1 MDHRLYWTSSAYDD
15 SLPSEF
21 ITGRSCHCLYKPDP
35 PRSLDDSDC
44 DSSSEYAPR
53 SSSSSHRTVRHE
65 YHSLKLLGTGAY
77 GEVHLIRNPFNRKYI
92 PNDVIALK
100 VIDLDHRREGS
111 KQKFRNEVA
120 LQNALSPQRHPNIVQ
135 CYGSNYEV
143 ELNQL
148 QIFLEYVNRDDLW
161 TVIDSRRHGG
171 IGVHRARDYYRQL
184 MRGVDFLHN
193 IGIAHRDLKPDNLI
207 INSNGLLKITDFGM
221 ATKIEF
227 THTNQEIPLDRMCGT
242 RDYMSPQMFKKK
254 YLGTKNDVWSS
265 GVILLLMIA
274 GRRCWRKARR
284 SDPHFSLWLERKLPR
299 PFDRLT
305 PGTLEILEYILDVIW
320 KAVCRYVTNS
330 VFLTAVIYTHFEVV
344 RISLTVTLAV
354 IASKEP
360 RSPSIRSCNSNED
373 ADLNSYSPTTSE
385 ESEPLP
391 IHYNIIKDLGSGSFG
406 EVSLIANPLSRSVVS
421 ARKIALKRIRLSKL
435 NSKQLEEVDYEV
447 MLQQTLTEANN
458 KYIVRC
464 YGSRV
469 DHVLNEKHIYL
480 EYVDGSDLFE
490 IAMNKGGIDRRR
502 AANYFRQLLQGLSF
516 LHGLYVAHR
525 DIKPENILIDN
536 RGNLKIADF
545 GLADC
550 YRESDD
556 EPDRRLSRI
565 CGSYEYLSP
574 QVFNTDYSGPKNDVW
589 SAGIVLIVML
599 TGDLAWDRADIS
611 DTNYALWVNGE
622 LPPLLK
628 TLDQSTLSIIND
640 ALDIDENRRP
650 TCQQLLKH
658 PWLRTSSKRSY
669 KSNNNGEDEG
679 SVKRSKLHYR

>member
-53 SSSSSHRTVRHE
+53 SSSSSHRTIRHE

-111 KQKFRNEVA
+111 KQKFRNESANAAPMGGPILVAQLYFLMLEDRGTFSISALSDSSNDIVA

-305 PGTLEILEYILDVIW
+305 PGTLEILEYILDV
-320 KAVCRYVTNS
+320 
-330 VFLTAVIYTHFEVV
+330 
-344 RISLTVTLAV
+344 
-354 IASKEP
+354 
-360 RSPSIRSCNSNED
+360 
-373 ADLNSYSPTTSE
+373 
-385 ESEPLP
+385 
-391 IHYNIIKDLGSGSFG
+391 
-406 EVSLIANPLSRSVVS
+406 
-421 ARKIALKRIRLSKL
+421 
-435 NSKQLEEVDYEV
+435 
-447 MLQQTLTEANN
+447 
-458 KYIVRC
+458 
-464 YGSRV
+464 
-469 DHVLNEKHIYL
+469 NEKTRPSS
-480 EYVDGSDLFE
+480 SD
-490 IAMNKGGIDRRR
+490 
-502 AANYFRQLLQGLSF
+502 
-516 LHGLYVAHR
+516 
-525 DIKPENILIDN
+525 ILD
-536 RGNLKIADF
+536 
-545 GLADC
+545 
-550 YRESDD
+550 
-556 EPDRRLSRI
+556 
-565 CGSYEYLSP
+565 
-574 QVFNTDYSGPKNDVW
+574 
-589 SAGIVLIVML
+589 
-599 TGDLAWDRADIS
+599 
-611 DTNYALWVNGE
+611 
-622 LPPLLK
+622 
-628 TLDQSTLSIIND
+628 
-640 ALDIDENRRP
+640 
-650 TCQQLLKH
+650 H
-658 PWLRTSSKRSY
+658 PWLA
-669 KSNNNGEDEG
+669 
-679 SVKRSKLHYR
+679 L

>member
-1 MDHRLYWTSSAYDD
+1 MIGGRH
-15 SLPSEF
+15 LP
-21 ITGRSCHCLYKPDP
+21 
-35 PRSLDDSDC
+35 
-44 DSSSEYAPR
+44 
-53 SSSSSHRTVRHE
+53 
-65 YHSLKLLGTGAY
+65 
-77 GEVHLIRNPFNRKYI
+77 
-92 PNDVIALK
+92 
-100 VIDLDHRREGS
+100 
-111 KQKFRNEVA
+111 
-120 LQNALSPQRHPNIVQ
+120 
-135 CYGSNYEV
+135 
-143 ELNQL
+143 
-148 QIFLEYVNRDDLW
+148 FL
-161 TVIDSRRHGG
+161 DSRRHGG

-227 THTNQEIPLDRMCGT
+227 THTNQEVPLDRMCGT

-254 YLGTKNDVWSS
+254 YL
-265 GVILLLMIA
+265 
-274 GRRCWRKARR
+274 

-305 PGTLEILEYILDVIW
+305 PGTLDF
-320 KAVCRYVTNS
+320 
-330 VFLTAVIYTHFEVV
+330 VFLAAVICTHFEVV
-344 RISLTVTLAV
+344 RISLTVTLAA

-435 NSKQLEEVDYEV
+435 NTKQLEEVDYEILSV
-447 MLQQTLTEANN
+447 
-458 KYIVRC
+458 
-464 YGSRV
+464 
-469 DHVLNEKHIYL
+469 
-480 EYVDGSDLFE
+480 
-490 IAMNKGGIDRRR
+490 NKGGIDRRR

-525 DIKPENILIDN
+525 DIKPENILIDK

-628 TLDQSTLSIIND
+628 TLDHSTLSIIND

-658 PWLRTSSKRSY
+658 PWLRTSS
-669 KSNNNGEDEG
+669 
-679 SVKRSKLHYR
+679 SKLFTMLSSMFCAFVEYLNVDIPEWI

>member
-53 SSSSSHRTVRHE
+53 SSSSSHRTIRHE

-305 PGTLEILEYILDVIW
+305 PGTLEILEYILDV
-320 KAVCRYVTNS
+320 
-330 VFLTAVIYTHFEVV
+330 
-344 RISLTVTLAV
+344 
-354 IASKEP
+354 
-360 RSPSIRSCNSNED
+360 
-373 ADLNSYSPTTSE
+373 
-385 ESEPLP
+385 
-391 IHYNIIKDLGSGSFG
+391 
-406 EVSLIANPLSRSVVS
+406 
-421 ARKIALKRIRLSKL
+421 
-435 NSKQLEEVDYEV
+435 
-447 MLQQTLTEANN
+447 
-458 KYIVRC
+458 
-464 YGSRV
+464 
-469 DHVLNEKHIYL
+469 NEKTRPSS
-480 EYVDGSDLFE
+480 SD
-490 IAMNKGGIDRRR
+490 
-502 AANYFRQLLQGLSF
+502 
-516 LHGLYVAHR
+516 
-525 DIKPENILIDN
+525 ILD
-536 RGNLKIADF
+536 
-545 GLADC
+545 
-550 YRESDD
+550 
-556 EPDRRLSRI
+556 
-565 CGSYEYLSP
+565 
-574 QVFNTDYSGPKNDVW
+574 
-589 SAGIVLIVML
+589 
-599 TGDLAWDRADIS
+599 
-611 DTNYALWVNGE
+611 
-622 LPPLLK
+622 
-628 TLDQSTLSIIND
+628 
-640 ALDIDENRRP
+640 
-650 TCQQLLKH
+650 H
-658 PWLRTSSKRSY
+658 PWLA
-669 KSNNNGEDEG
+669 
-679 SVKRSKLHYR
+679 L